1 MNSQFLSS
9 LPCQLQ
15 QLPCYGFVSE
25 VFGLMF
31 RGQELSLTNC
41 GQSFTSCGQSFTNC
55 GQSFTNCGQSFTSC
69 GQSFTNCRQSLTSCG
84 QSFTSCGQSLTSCG
98 QSFTTCGQSSEHL
111 RFLTGKHKSQSASLG
126 IITKHSFHINEI
138 ITLMS
143 IRYGFNNL
151 LSIIG
156 IIHNRSPSV
165 FPFIHK
171 RNSNK

>member
-1 MNSQFLSS
+1 MLRKKREIALTCNFALSIASFTFKYVQMNRQVLSS
-9 LPCQLQ
+9 LPNQQQQLQ
-15 QLPCYGFVSE
+15 CYGFVSE

-31 RGQELSLTNC
+31 RGQELS
-41 GQSFTSCGQSFTNC
+41 FTG
-55 GQSFTNCGQSFTSC
+55 
-69 GQSFTNCRQSLTSCG
+69 CRQSSASCRQLSAG
-84 QSFTSCGQSLTSCG
+84 CRQP
-98 QSFTTCGQSSEHL
+98 SEHL
-111 RFLTGKHKSQSASLG
+111 RFLTGKLKSQSASLG
-126 IITKHSFHINEI
+126 IITKYSFHINAI

-143 IRYGFNNL
+143 IRYEFNNL